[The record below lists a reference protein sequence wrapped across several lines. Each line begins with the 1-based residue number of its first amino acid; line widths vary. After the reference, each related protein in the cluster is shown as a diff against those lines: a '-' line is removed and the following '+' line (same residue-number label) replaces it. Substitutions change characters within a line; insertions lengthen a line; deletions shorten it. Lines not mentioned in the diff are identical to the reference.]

1 MVEGIFHYRK
11 NRRLAEVEV
20 SGERFD
26 AYVTNSVDLRFLKEG
41 TKCILREAESL
52 TRSTAFD
59 LYAVYDGN
67 TLVCIDAKEA
77 LRVGMDWVINRLVN
91 EEHKEEAKLLYDDT
105 KSLNF
110 YVTIGGLDQLLMV
123 QVMGTSLVKGKAA
136 YLPEMPSS
144 ALNKRLESL
153 LLMKDKGKDVRLLFV
168 ACREDAE
175 FFTPNYEADPVFIKL
190 LLLLDN
196 AGVPI
201 ECLRCRVDAEGM
213 KPEQLIPVKLLNSGT
228 AG

>member
-91 EEHKEEAKLLYDDT
+91 EEHKEEVKLLYDDT

-175 FFTPNYEADPVFIKL
+175 FFTPNYEADPYFIKL